1 MFPDRKTF
9 FMSTLLDVTQCVI
22 FGSYFVIS
30 CIVAYVFLRH
40 RSCIDTLV
48 NRLLLVTA
56 GLFLMLCALTHLYS
70 VWASEPPEALLIAC
84 ALVSF
89 VAAVCTTYT
98 FRGLDDYLRLRVTTM
113 DVMREEIVTNLTKGY
128 DLKVRVSGNAII
140 GGIIGTYEVVE
151 PHFVSEEFV
160 VNSII
165 RVGDKYF
172 RIANIVESFVE
183 IADNSIRTDQR
194 KQKSASRIDKRES
207 FVERGG
213 TSSPETVRVSQVY
226 GYDATAEVRMRNE
239 SDRMNRMKMDL
250 CMTTAHHVRTPL
262 SCIGIAL
269 TSLRSL
275 STRDEHVRMLEEA
288 FVHFEIINMVVTQF
302 VDVAAM
308 DSKLSLKPCVDYVD
322 IRALV
327 SRVEKV
333 LKRIKMDGVYCTCLV
348 GDCVPN
354 LILTDSEWIVQI
366 LLNLVANATKY
377 TARGKISVTVTLEN
391 QLLCLVVK
399 DTGVGMSD
407 SKKIDIF
414 EPDLANDVSCG
425 NVTVGIGLLSVKTKV
440 NALDGEYW
448 IVDNPGGGTILSV
461 RVPVKL
467 DHKCYT
473 REKQRRK
480 NVVEITR
487 VRSILVVDDTPSV
500 RKLMQR
506 YLRGHRVHVAIDGAE
521 GLEKMKDKKFDLVLM
536 DMMMPVLDGAGCLRK
551 FRKWEKYNRP
561 VGDRQ
566 LVYCVSATSVEL
578 DIGFDGSIPKPVDTE
593 RLHRLIQT
601 LS

>member
-1 MFPDRKTF
+1 
-9 FMSTLLDVTQCVI
+9 MSTLLGVTQCVI

-40 RSCIDTLV
+40 RYYIDTWV

-56 GLFLMLCALTHLYS
+56 GLFLMLCALTHLYF
-70 VWASEPPEALLIAC
+70 VWESEPPQGLLIAC

-98 FRGLDDYLRLRVTTM
+98 FRGLDDYLRLRVKTE
-113 DVMREEIVTNLTKGY
+113 DVMREEIVMNLTKGY

-140 GGIIGTYEVVE
+140 GGVAGTYEVVE
-151 PHFVSEEFV
+151 PHFISEEFV

-183 IADNSIRTDQR
+183 IPDNPGRPDHR
-194 KQKSASRIDKRES
+194 KQKSTSGIQKRES

-213 TSSPETVRVSQVY
+213 TSSPATVRVSQVY
-226 GYDATAEVRMRNE
+226 GYDATAEVHMRNE

-269 TSLRSL
+269 ASLRSL
-275 STRDEHVRMLEEA
+275 STSDESFRMLEEA
-288 FVHFEIINMVVTQF
+288 SIHLEIINMVVTQLA
-302 VDVAAM
+302 DVAAM

-327 SRVEKV
+327 GRVEKV
-333 LKRIKMDGVYCTCLV
+333 LERIKMDDVYCTCVV
-348 GDCVPN
+348 GDCVPKFV
-354 LILTDSEWIVQI
+354 LTDREWIVQI

-377 TARGKISVTVTLEN
+377 TARGVITVTVTLEN
-391 QLLCLVVK
+391 QLLCIVVK
-399 DTGVGMSD
+399 DTGVGLSD
-407 SKKIDIF
+407 SEKNDIF
-414 EPDLANDVSCG
+414 EPDLVSDVSYG
-425 NVTVGIGLLSVKTKV
+425 NGSVGIGLMSVKTKV
-440 NALDGEYW
+440 DALDGEYG
-448 IVDNPGGGTILSV
+448 IADNPGGGTILSA

-473 REKQRRK
+473 SEKQRRK

-500 RKLMQR
+500 RKLMTR
-506 YLRGHRVHVAIDGAE
+506 YLRGHRVDVAINGAE
-521 GLEKMKDKKFDLVLM
+521 GLEKMKDRKFDLVLL
-536 DMMMPVLDGAGCLRK
+536 DMMMPVLDGAGCVRQ

-578 DIGFDGSIPKPVDTE
+578 DIGFDGSMPKPVDTK
-593 RLHRLIQT
+593 RLQRLIQT